1 MHLPTSAS
9 VPSASTPTRAA
20 KPAQGHPAAPTHKPR
35 LPVDPRR
42 IALLTRGKDLG
53 KDMGVMAR
61 MPLGE
66 LEVAVPRWRI
76 ELETAL
82 VRRYADLQAT
92 VDLARRFGVDEPGFE
107 EIEDLAACSDAEL
120 REEYEAVAAEA
131 VACFQRAKQAGYA
144 PAA

>member
-1 MHLPTSAS
+1 MHLSNSAS
-9 VPSASTPTRAA
+9 VHSASTNAA
-20 KPAQGHPAAPTHKPR
+20 KPAQSHQAAPTRKPG

-42 IALLTRGKDLG
+42 IALLARGKSLG
-53 KDMGVMAR
+53 RDMAVMAR

-66 LEVAVPRWRI
+66 LEVAVPRWRD
-76 ELETAL
+76 ELASAL

-92 VDLARRFGVDEPGFE
+92 VDLARRFGVDEPSFE

-120 REEYEAVAAEA
+120 REEYDAVAAEA

>member
-20 KPAQGHPAAPTHKPR
+20 KPTQGHPAAPTHKPR

-42 IALLTRGKDLG
+42 IALLARGKNLG
-53 KDMGVMAR
+53 KDMAVMAR

-66 LEVAVPRWRI
+66 LEVAVPRWRN
-76 ELETAL
+76 ELASAL

-92 VDLARRFGVDEPGFE
+92 IDLARSYGVDEPDLE

-120 REEYEAVAAEA
+120 REEYEAVTTEA
-131 VACFQRAKQAGYA
+131 VACFRRAKQAGYA